1 MKEEQQALKAEA
13 AASAKANSKP
23 AKLQKSVKGEKTK
36 NLSPLKKELQQ
47 VDDQLAALNHEGK
60 DLENRLAKPL
70 QPADLAQAGK
80 RLKTVQ
86 QEIEALEAKW
96 LELSQE
102 IENAAA

>member
-1 MKEEQQALKAEA
+1 MQQI
-13 AASAKANSKP
+13 
-23 AKLQKSVKGEKTK
+23 
-36 NLSPLKKELQQ
+36 
-47 VDDQLAALNHEGK
+47 DDQLAALNHEGK

-86 QEIEALEAKW
+86 QEIEDLEQRW

-102 IENAAA
+102 IESATS